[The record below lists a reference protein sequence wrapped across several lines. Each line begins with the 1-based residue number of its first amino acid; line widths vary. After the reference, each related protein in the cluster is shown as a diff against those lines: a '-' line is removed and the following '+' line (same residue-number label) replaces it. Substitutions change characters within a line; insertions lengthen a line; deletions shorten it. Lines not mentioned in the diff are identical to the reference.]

1 MCNYIV
7 QHLASG
13 DCKAAMIHDLKC
25 FLLPML
31 LHHKDYKTC
40 MYLLRESFA
49 GRYGML

>member
-13 DCKAAMIHDLKC
+13 
-25 FLLPML
+25 
-31 LHHKDYKTC
+31 DYKTC